1 MRKLFLLL
9 SLSLCTGFYSCQSS
23 DEDDNDT
30 STSGT
35 LVIEV
40 DTQSFSVDE
49 EESVTFTVLLDGD
62 DVTSDSQIINITDGG
77 YDLLDSNVFSTLRP
91 GTHTFFALYGSM
103 NSDQVSVLA
112 TSESNLSS
120 TYYRRNIIMKF
131 TATSCTYCPTM
142 GTIIE
147 SAMKSYPDRL
157 IEVAVHNNDELS
169 TTVGNT
175 YGTQFN
181 IQSLPSVV
189 IDMNEDYLLTST
201 TGSVANIIATAE
213 QSTSENPTVVGIT
226 AETTYSDGKLSV
238 DVEATFVADGNYKL
252 LIYTLQSGYSY
263 EQSGTYS
270 DDYTQDHVI
279 TTALTD
285 ASGDDLG
292 SIVISEKIKESY
304 EISYN
309 YDTDQTEVVVC
320 ILNQVGTYYYVNNA
334 ISMGVNESVAYQ
346 FEQNE
351 E

>member
-1 MRKLFLLL
+1 M
-9 SLSLCTGFYSCQSS
+9 GFYSCESS
-23 DEDDNDT
+23 DGGD
-30 STSGT
+30 SGT

-40 DTQSFSVDE
+40 DTQSISVDE
-49 EESVTFTVLLDGD
+49 EESVTFTVLLDGA
-62 DVTSDSQIINITDGG
+62 DVTADSQIVNITDGG
-77 YDLLDSNVFSTLRP
+77 YDLLTSNLFSTLRP

-103 NSDQVSVLA
+103 NSDQVSVVA
-112 TSESNLSS
+112 TSQSNLSS

-169 TTVGNT
+169 NTVGNT
-175 YGTQFN
+175 YGEQFN

-189 IDMNEDYLLTST
+189 IDMNESYLLTST
-201 TGSVANIIATAE
+201 TGNVATIIATAE
-213 QSTSENPTVVGIT
+213 QSTSENPTVAGIS
-226 AETTYSDGKLSV
+226 AETTYSDGKLTV
-238 DVEATFVADGNYKL
+238 DVEATFVAEGTYKL

-263 EQSGTYS
+263 EQSGTY
-270 DDYTQDHVI
+270 DEDYTQDHVI

-285 ASGDDLG
+285 VSGDDLG
-292 SIVISEKIKESY
+292 DLRISEKIKESY

-309 YDTDQTEVVVC
+309 YDTTQTEVVVC
-320 ILNQVGTYYYVNNA
+320 ILNKVGTYYYVNNA

-351 E
+351 D